1 LQARITVLRAT
12 TMSEAGRPAETI
24 EEIRAILAAIDAGD
38 GDAAAAA
45 AARHV
50 QQASGHA
57 LAALKAQADDA
68 SAVD

>member
-1 LQARITVLRAT
+1 
-12 TMSEAGRPAETI
+12 MSEAGRPAETI

-50 QQASGHA
+50 PQASSYA
-57 LAALKAQADDA
+57 LAALQAQADGA